1 MTMTFGL
8 DKQVTV
14 MSLRER
20 ENLGGRA
27 GLGWGPVERQ

>member
-1 MTMTFGL
+1 MTVTFGL
-8 DKQVTV
+8 DKSVTV

-27 GLGWGPVERQ
+27 GLGWSGVER